1 MADKLTR
8 ETPIN
13 RRDFLRIGGAVGA
26 GLRMALNASKTSAA
40 SGSPVSQRRSGS
52 KVKVGTVPETAI
64 KDLRKKLGAESKV
77 LAPQDTGYAKRG
89 LPANGR
95 YSDIRPGAIAI
106 CKNASDVAIC
116 VEWCSKHDISPV
128 ARGGG
133 HSYAGYST
141 TTGLLIDIGS
151 LNSVEVNNDKGT
163 AIVGGA
169 ALNRHVFDKTKDG
182 KYFLPAGTCLAV
194 GVGGLVLGG
203 GIGYN
208 SRSSGL
214 TCDRLVSTRIVTASG
229 HELEASSEENADLFW
244 ACRGGAGGSFGI
256 NTSFTFNLVEVPKD
270 KVTYFQLEWRGA
282 DAAHKVF
289 LEFNDLMAT
298 RESRLNATARAEAS
312 PLEGRSK
319 RDAIRVVT
327 RGQFIGEQPELMRL
341 LGKFPAP
348 QGIMPIFD
356 EVPFWTA
363 ATRFTNESGKSHS
376 FGDISRYAKD
386 PVPDTAIRKQIDL
399 LVNCPSRTPTANGSM
414 WSLGWVGGDVINN
427 VGRTETAYVHRGMS
441 TLLRPTCEWPDDAS
455 QSVGD
460 ELMSW
465 TDEMVAAIATDTP
478 NESYQNFP
486 NRRIKDWK
494 EQYYAENLTKL
505 IDIKT
510 KYDKNNLFK
519 NAQSIPT
526 KQG

>member
-8 ETPIN
+8 KTPIN

-26 GLRMALNASKTSAA
+26 SLRMALNASKTSAA

-64 KDLRKKLGAESKV
+64 QDLRKRLGGADKV
-77 LAPQDTGYAKRG
+77 LAPKDTGYATRG

-95 YSDIRPGAIAI
+95 YRDIRPGAIAL
-106 CKNASDVAIC
+106 CKNAEDVAIC
-116 VEWCSKHDISPV
+116 VKWCNDHGISPV

-151 LNSVEVNNDKGT
+151 INSVEVNKDKGT

-214 TCDRLVSTRIVTASG
+214 TCDRLLSTRIVTASG
-229 HELEASSEENADLFW
+229 DVLVASKDENPDLFW

-256 NTSFTFNLVEVPKD
+256 NTSFTFDLVKVPTE

-282 DAAHKVF
+282 DAAQEVF
-289 LEFNDLMAT
+289 FAFNKLMAT
-298 RESRLNATARAEAS
+298 PESRLNATARAEAI
-312 PLEGRSK
+312 PIGVGGK
-319 RDAIRVVT
+319 RDAIRVVM
-327 RGQFIGEQPELMRL
+327 RGQYIGPQLGFMELL
-341 LGKFPAP
+341 PGFPTP
-348 QGIMPIFD
+348 NTPIRQMD
-356 EVPFWTA
+356 EMSFWEA
-363 ATRFTNESGKSHS
+363 ATRLTNESGESHS

-386 PVPDTAIRKQIDL
+386 PIPQKAIEEQIEL
-399 LVNCPSRTPTANGSM
+399 LVNCPSRSETANGSM
-414 WSLGWVGGDVINN
+414 WSLGWVGGEVINK
-427 VGRTETAYVHRGMS
+427 VGRTETAYVHRQMS
-441 TLLRPTCEWPDDAS
+441 TLLRPTCQWPDDAHD
-455 QSVGD
+455 SVGK
-460 ELMSW
+460 ELMKW
-465 TDEMVAAIATDTP
+465 TDEMIAAIAPKTP

-486 NRRIKDWK
+486 NRLIDDWK
-494 EQYYAENLTKL
+494 KQYYAENLDML
-505 IDIKT
+505 IEVKT